1 MLGAKKNPKQAKPNK
16 TKPKA
21 NKKPP
26 HPTKQRKHQAKPNP
40 SPPPKKGDL
49 SPMIDWLL
57 TLEVCHNYK
66 EATSHHQKEP
76 TKTTSGFICCFKEVS
91 TAKDKKSSKY

>member
-1 MLGAKKNPKQAKPNK
+1 
-16 TKPKA
+16 
-21 NKKPP
+21 
-26 HPTKQRKHQAKPNP
+26 
-40 SPPPKKGDL
+40 
-49 SPMIDWLL
+49 MIDWLL